1 MLPCV
6 QPMPSYGFCIFHEM
20 LPQGVDKSIEL
31 LSGRGRYYGIFT
43 NLTPPG
49 NIRELSQS
57 LDSLAMQMLR
67 FEKITALRIL
77 DLKFF
82 FDIGQ
87 VVAGQYLIDDSW
99 KKSEIRALDQIEQ
112 SEFNLSVSKYRSMS
126 EGDFR
131 VRYESRK

>member
-1 MLPCV
+1 MPQDEVTADVKAVGMLPCV

-82 FDIGQ
+82 KC
-87 VVAGQYLIDDSW
+87 YLKLYFFLGI
-99 KKSEIRALDQIEQ
+99 
-112 SEFNLSVSKYRSMS
+112 
-126 EGDFR
+126 
-131 VRYESRK
+131 